1 MKNLGALIFLL
12 LALFVMPSAHSQVK
26 KRTAILRAGSQF
38 VQAEQ
43 SIADQVST
51 LLVDDGRFEV
61 VDRDQLA
68 RIINEQNLQHYFTQ
82 PNGQARFAS
91 DSAVQLGQLLGVP
104 AVVFVRIDAYYGS
117 QHPPVKNGKRSTIS
131 GNVVLKVTAQIINV
145 QTGAIIASPTASFN
159 QDRVLSE
166 STDGRPPRSY
176 GPIPIPGEKGIQG
189 PDPQIAMGKLTSD
202 AFDFVEHDLAGKI
215 ENTIVAAPLQAARS
229 GPVKIPKVA
238 GVRNGMTFINVGV
251 KDGFK
256 VGDSFQIVRMVDT
269 GLVDPDSHQPLL
281 QKKQVCLL
289 TISEVEESF
298 ASGKCIGDL
307 ALSGDQATAQNP

>member
-1 MKNLGALIFLL
+1 MKNLGALIPLL
-12 LALFVMPSAHSQVK
+12 LALLVIPAAHAQVK

-51 LLVDDGRFEV
+51 LLVDDGRLEV

-91 DSAVQLGQLLGVP
+91 DSAVELGQLLGVP
-104 AVVFVRIDAYYGS
+104 AIVFVRIDTYYGS

-131 GNVVLKVTAQIINV
+131 GNVVLKATAQIVNV
-145 QTGAIIASPTASFN
+145 QTGAIIASPTSTFE
-159 QDRVLSE
+159 QERVLSE

-176 GPIPIPGEKGIQG
+176 GPIPIPGEKGTQG
-189 PDPQIAMGKLTSD
+189 PDPQIALRKLTGD

-215 ENTIVAAPLQAARS
+215 ANAIVSAPLQAPRP

-238 GVRNGMTFINVGV
+238 GVKKDMTFVNAGA

-256 VGDSFQIVRMVDT
+256 VGDSFQIIRMVDT

-298 ASGKCIGDL
+298 ASGKCVGNP
-307 ALSGDQATAQNP
+307 ALSGDQAIAQNR